1 MSVGDERP
9 GDADHD
15 HRPAGWP
22 VATPPSSYV
31 IGNARVVLD
40 DRVTDP
46 ASVIIRD
53 GLIAEVVERVLPGD
67 LDAGGRLLLPGL
79 IDVHSDALEKERAPR
94 SNAVL
99 PWDFALTSYEAK
111 LVAAGVTT
119 IFHGAGFQHKAARGT
134 DRSPELALELCQA
147 VEDHRTTR
155 IDHRILHRFAVRSE
169 SGGALLCHRLEE
181 LPAGEVPL
189 VSHEDHTPGQGQ
201 YADPEVLINAI
212 VGDGGID
219 PAVAEERVTE
229 ILAEAAR
236 TEPVREANLA
246 WLGDLARRG
255 RIRLLGHDPDTAA
268 AIDELR
274 DRGATTAEFP
284 TTIEAARRARDLGLT
299 SVAGA
304 PNVLRGR
311 SHSGNV
317 AAAELIKLG
326 LIDALRLRLS
336 AQCAAGCSDHFGP
349 VRHGRAT
356 ERGAVD
362 HGRSGGGGRT
372 VRPRPDRARS
382 ARRSHPGRR
391 HRIRLA
397 AGADH
402 LQERGADFGQCP
414 SAESGSDG
422 RLNHGK
428 SQGCPALGLHV
439 RMTRFP
445 T

>member
-1 MSVGDERP
+1 M
-9 GDADHD
+9 
-15 HRPAGWP
+15 
-22 VATPPSSYV
+22 ATPPSSYV

-181 LPAGEVPL
+181 LPAGEMPL

-326 LIDALRLRLS
+326 LIDALASDYLPS
-336 AQCAAGCSDHFGP
+336 ALL
-349 VRHGRAT
+349 
-356 ERGAVD
+356 GAVITLV
-362 HGRSGGGGRT
+362 RSGTVELPSAVRLITAGPAAVAGLSDRGRIAPGLLADLT
-372 VRPRPDRARS
+372 LVDDTGSGWPQVLTTFKSAVRTSVSAPRRSPDRT
-382 ARRSHPGRR
+382 G
-391 HRIRLA
+391 
-397 AGADH
+397 D
-402 LQERGADFGQCP
+402 
-414 SAESGSDG
+414 
-422 RLNHGK
+422 
-428 SQGCPALGLHV
+428 
-439 RMTRFP
+439 
-445 T
+445 

>member
-1 MSVGDERP
+1 MSLELDQQRAV
-9 GDADHD
+9 ADD
-15 HRPAGWP
+15 HRPAAGWP

-134 DRSPELALELCQA
+134 ERSPELALELCEA
-147 VEDHRTTR
+147 VEGHRTAR
-155 IDHRILHRFAVRSE
+155 VDHRILHRFSIRSE
-169 SGGALLCHRLEE
+169 GGAALLRRRLEE
-181 LPAGEVPL
+181 LPAGQVPL

-201 YADPEVLINAI
+201 YADPKVLIDAI
-212 VGDGGID
+212 IGDGGME
-219 PAVAEERVTE
+219 PEAAEERVTE
-229 ILAEAAR
+229 ILADAAR
-236 TEPVREANLA
+236 TEPIRDANLA
-246 WLGDLARRG
+246 WLGELARAG

-268 AIDELR
+268 AIDELQ

-284 TTIEAARRARDLGLT
+284 TTLEAARRARELGLT

-317 AAAELIKLG
+317 AAADLIELG
-326 LIDALRLRLS
+326 LVDALASDYLPSALLGAVITLVRSGTVGLPAAVRLIT
-336 AQCAAGCSDHFGP
+336 AGPAAVAGLPDRGRIADGLLADLTLVDDTGP
-349 VRHGRAT
+349 GWPRVLTTFKSPVGRA
-356 ERGAVD
+356 D
-362 HGRSGGGGRT
+362 
-372 VRPRPDRARS
+372 
-382 ARRSHPGRR
+382 
-391 HRIRLA
+391 
-397 AGADH
+397 
-402 LQERGADFGQCP
+402 
-414 SAESGSDG
+414 
-422 RLNHGK
+422 
-428 SQGCPALGLHV
+428 QGVG
-439 RMTRFP
+439 
-445 T
+445 